1 MVVFS
6 PLQRSSTSPPPAR
19 SCAPLPAGRVHS
31 SPLVIV
37 SAGFLLDG
45 TLYRSYCQEL
55 ATWGYAAL
63 LYDCSELLDDRQA
76 VVAIR

>member
-1 MVVFS
+1 M
-6 PLQRSSTSPPPAR
+6 
-19 SCAPLPAGRVHS
+19 
-31 SPLVIV
+31 